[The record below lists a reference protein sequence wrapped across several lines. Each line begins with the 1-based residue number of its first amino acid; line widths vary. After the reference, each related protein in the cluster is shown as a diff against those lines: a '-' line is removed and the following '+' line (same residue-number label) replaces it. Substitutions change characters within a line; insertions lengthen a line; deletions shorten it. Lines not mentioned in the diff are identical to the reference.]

1 MFSYVFCDGMKLIQD
16 AILLRLASP
25 YVLSSWG
32 FGLYSCRRNL
42 PAQAGCQTTKS
53 EDGSQ
58 AFQLLQLHYI
68 WCGGRGEGAVK
79 ITKRSR
85 GGAELIPLLWTGGHY
100 IIIFP
105 LKLISQF
112 PLLIIIGQSLT
123 VVAKFLDLDND
134 GHCIFERWKRKVWT
148 TVLLLSAIVHRLR
161 RCQYFF
167 GFFFLP
173 YLQDLGLL
181 KSRNFARMATWLNDF
196 FYLLWKERVFPSGV
210 YLTRS
215 HLTCSPRAT
224 VVRNS

>member
-32 FGLYSCRRNL
+32 FGLCSCRRNL
-42 PAQAGCQTTKS
+42 PAQAGLSDNKKRRRLSSFSTSTVTLYLVWRK
-53 EDGSQ
+53 
-58 AFQLLQLHYI
+58 
-68 WCGGRGEGAVK
+68 GGRGSKNYQE
-79 ITKRSR
+79 IKRGR
-85 GGAELIPLLWTGGHY
+85 WTNSAFVNWRTLHNN
-100 IIIFP
+100 FP
-105 LKLISQF
+105 SEAHF
-112 PLLIIIGQSLT
+112 SVPLLITIGQSLT

-196 FYLLWKERVFPSGV
+196 FLSFMKG
-210 YLTRS
+210 
-215 HLTCSPRAT
+215 TCLSLGGLPHSLAPNMLAS
-224 VVRNS
+224 RNSR

>member
-1 MFSYVFCDGMKLIQD
+1 MGLWPV
-16 AILLRLASP
+16 LLSEKPFLHK
-25 YVLSSWG
+25 
-32 FGLYSCRRNL
+32 
-42 PAQAGCQTTKS
+42 QGCQTTKS
-53 EDGSQ
+53 EDGFQ
-58 AFQLLQLHYI
+58 AFHLLQLHYI

-196 FYLLWKERVFPSGV
+196 FLSFMKG
-210 YLTRS
+210 
-215 HLTCSPRAT
+215 TCLSLGGLPHSLAPNMLAS
-224 VVRNS
+224 RNSR